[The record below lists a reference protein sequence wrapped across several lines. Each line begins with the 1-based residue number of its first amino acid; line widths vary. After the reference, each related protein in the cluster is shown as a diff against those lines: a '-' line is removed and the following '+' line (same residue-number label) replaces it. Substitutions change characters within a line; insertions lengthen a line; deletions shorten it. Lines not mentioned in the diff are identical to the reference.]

1 MKLDPQAQ
9 AIADQLALLPA
20 LDLDQLS
27 AADYRAAMG
36 AMLAAPPELDPQVET
51 SALSLAC
58 PEVTLPARSYRPP
71 ADGSEHDRPL
81 PLIVYFHG
89 GGFASGGLD
98 THDNICRRLAASV
111 RTLVVAVDYRL
122 APEHPFP
129 APVDDA
135 VAAIG
140 VLHQRAAEL
149 GADPA
154 RIAVAGDS
162 AGANL
167 ATVAA
172 RVLRDAGPQAPRIV
186 HQLLFYPVT
195 DAACDTASYR
205 DLAEAPIL
213 TSALMQWFWRQ
224 YLARPE
230 DGNDERASPLRSKD
244 LGKLP
249 AATVITAGFDPLRD
263 EGEAYGLALAA
274 AGNSVTLRRW
284 PGQFH
289 GFASLLGSMDAADE
303 ALAFGACQLRQA
315 FLCKP

>member
-9 AIADQLALLPA
+9 LIADQLAQLPT

-27 AADYRAAMG
+27 ATDYRAAMG
-36 AMLAAPPELDPQVET
+36 AMLAAPPVLDPEIET
-51 SALSLAC
+51 STLSLAC
-58 PEVTLPARSYRPP
+58 PQATLVARSYRPP
-71 ADGSEHDRPL
+71 IDGSGNGTPL
-81 PLIVYFHG
+81 PLVVYFHG
-89 GGFASGGLD
+89 GGFASGNLD
-98 THDNICRRLAASV
+98 THDNICRRLAASAQA
-111 RTLVVAVDYRL
+111 LVVAVDYRL

-129 APVDDA
+129 APVEDA
-135 VAAIG
+135 VAAVSI
-140 VLHQRAAEL
+140 LQQRAAEL
-149 GADPA
+149 GVDPT

-172 RVLRDAGPQAPRIV
+172 RLLRDAGPHAPTIV

-195 DAACDTASYR
+195 DAACNTASYR
-205 DLAEAPIL
+205 ELTDAPIL

-224 YLARPE
+224 YLAHPE

-244 LGKLP
+244 LSNLP
-249 AATVITAGFDPLRD
+249 PATVITAGFDPLRD
-263 EGEAYGLALAA
+263 EGEAYALALAA

-289 GFASLLGSMDAADE
+289 GFASLLGSMDAADQ
-303 ALAFGACQLRQA
+303 ALAFAAGQLRQA
-315 FLCKP
+315 FISTR